1 LIGLFAGDPKRRLKM
16 FKKILYPTDFSD
28 VSKKALD
35 YIKQLK
41 EAGTNQVVVLHVI
54 DEREIE
60 QIGHLPEVGVN
71 VKELEKRREEYA
83 REEIKAIEAELKKS
97 GFTVKTRIEKG
108 IPFRDILKAEK
119 EEDVSVV
126 VIGSH
131 GKSCITEM
139 LLGSVS
145 EKVVRKSS
153 KPVLVV
159 RR

>member
-1 LIGLFAGDPKRRLKM
+1 M

-60 QIGHLPEVGVN
+60 HIAHLAELN
-71 VKELEKRREEYA
+71 VSIAELEKRREAYA
-83 REEIKAIEAELKKS
+83 REEMKAIEAELKKS
-97 GFTVKTRIEKG
+97 GFVVKTRIEKG
-108 IPFRDILKAEK
+108 IPFRDILKAEE

-153 KPVLVV
+153 KPVFVV

>member
-1 LIGLFAGDPKRRLKM
+1 M
-16 FKKILYPTDFSD
+16 FEKILYPTDFSD

-41 EAGTNQVVVLHVI
+41 EAGTKEVVVLHVI
-54 DEREIE
+54 DTREIE
-60 QIGHLPEVGVN
+60 HISHIPEISITEE
-71 VKELEKRREEYA
+71 ELEKRKEENA
-83 REEIKAIEAELKKS
+83 KEEMSPIVTDLEKS
-97 GFTVKTRIEKG
+97 GFAVKTRIEKG
-108 IPFRDILKAEK
+108 IPFTGILKAE
-119 EEDVSVV
+119 EDENVSVV

-131 GKSCITEM
+131 GKSCISEM

-145 EKVVRKSS
+145 EKVIRKST

>member
-1 LIGLFAGDPKRRLKM
+1 M
-16 FKKILYPTDFSD
+16 FEKILYPTDFSD
-28 VSKKALD
+28 ASKKALD

-41 EAGTNQVVVLHVI
+41 GAGTKEVVVLHVI

-60 QIGHLPEVGVN
+60 HIAHLPELN
-71 VKELEKRREEYA
+71 VSIEELEKRREEYA
-83 REEIKAIEAELKKS
+83 KDEMKVIGAELKKA
-97 GFTVKTRIEKG
+97 GFKVKTRIDKG
-108 IPFRDILKAEK
+108 IPFRDILKAE
-119 EEDVSVV
+119 EQERDVSVV
-126 VIGSH
+126 VLGSH

>member
-1 LIGLFAGDPKRRLKM
+1 M
-16 FKKILYPTDFSD
+16 FVKILYPTDFSD
-28 VSKKALD
+28 VSKKALE

-41 EAGTNQVVVLHVI
+41 ESGTKEVVVLHVI

-60 QIGHLPEVGVN
+60 HISHIPEISITEE
-71 VKELEKRREEYA
+71 ELEKRKEENA
-83 REEIKAIEAELKKS
+83 KEEMSPIVTDLKKS
-97 GFTVKTRIEKG
+97 GFAVKTRIEKG
-108 IPFRDILKAEK
+108 IPFRDILKVEEEEK
-119 EEDVSVV
+119 VSVV

-131 GKSCITEM
+131 GKSCVAEM

-145 EKVVRKSS
+145 EKVIRKST

>member
-1 LIGLFAGDPKRRLKM
+1 M

-41 EAGTNQVVVLHVI
+41 ETGTNQVVVLHVI

-60 QIGHLPEVGVN
+60 HIAHLAELN
-71 VKELEKRREEYA
+71 VSIEELEKRREEFA
-83 REEIKAIEAELKKS
+83 KEEMKAIEIELKKS
-97 GFTVKTRIEKG
+97 GFAVKIRIEKG

-131 GKSCITEM
+131 GKSCVTEM